1 MCVYVRTTTVIA
13 YLGECYLL
21 GQPSSIHE
29 NTQAQTSRAATKKKS
44 LTSFS
49 CLRLLTS
56 NSGCQAACSNRRR
69 ILDLAAPG
77 MFKFKFTKKVQAAD
91 ILFEH

>member
-1 MCVYVRTTTVIA
+1 MHIYVRTTTVIT

-21 GQPSSIHE
+21 GQPSPICE
-29 NTQAQTSRAATKKKS
+29 NTQAQTSRIATKKPQ
-44 LTSFS
+44 TSFS
-49 CLRLLTS
+49 HLKLLNS
-56 NSGCQAACSNRRR
+56 KSGCQAAYSNRRR

-91 ILFEH
+91 VLFEH